1 MSDCSK
7 IGCTDIGIYD
17 SAADLEE
24 ETMATEAEGTPAGP
38 PWYGKVFECWR
49 NRNRVGP
56 GRIELPDCD
65 FFIVAP
71 RRTLRVLR
79 PTLKSGWYYEST
91 ATDRPESVND
101 NFFNRW
107 ARRPHPSG
115 NCRCSFR
122 QSAGALSTTEERMI
136 SAELNRIRTSLCEV
150 EKDARGIEELEQR
163 VSVNLQKLRDNSEL
177 ADCAN
182 ETAVSLATDR
192 QPFEQSAKQ
201 QIVKDLERY
210 INTLLEEVL
219 DDTVKH
225 VTGVE
230 KDSVQQ
236 SWQRTKS
243 NLMKSLPDK
252 SKEKTSTKKDED
264 NSFSDINSVD
274 KTQEEWTT
282 ENECKSQF
290 ARVSIGEGYVNPAF
304 VASTDELASLDF
316 NCTARKHSLYLGM
329 PTESIPPEKLDC
341 VDSGINSVETIEFQ
355 LPDQEPS
362 FEQSLLRIIDEKLGR
377 GSSTNR
383 SEEDSPEKNS
393 QKADAEADRGTDSKE
408 IVTSS
413 QLRTST
419 NSDWKVERLEDIVN
433 MEANFEK
440 LRLEFQNNDRDS
452 SSNDET
458 VSKIGVKLTESPSI
472 ELEDYKKWME
482 FDEISSREN
491 TKRSLCESV
500 TLRRN
505 KKPTIVF
512 LHGFGSSAEIFE
524 HQLQYFSSLG
534 YPCIAPDMLGHGMS
548 SAPGRSRDYHF
559 GKLLKDLDAVLHHYA
574 FKSGEKCVLVAHN
587 YGCSFATALACK
599 YDNNIHQLVLISGG
613 GPTPLTPP
621 STECAGHCCLRA
633 ILAPLLMCGFHRD
646 ILYSARG
653 RQHPYCG
660 QESMEQWPSHMKYVL
675 NGMNWPQGDYAFH
688 RKICTPTLLV
698 HGLRDNKV
706 SLVQECQMERTMV
719 KAFLEAIPM
728 AGHSPMTEC
737 PQQLNHM
744 IHCFI
749 DLWKNK
755 KWQ

>member
-1 MSDCSK
+1 MATK
-7 IGCTDIGIYD
+7 V
-17 SAADLEE
+17 E
-24 ETMATEAEGTPAGP
+24 ETPSPPTGS
-38 PWYGKVFECWR
+38 PWYGKIFECWR
-49 NRNRVGP
+49 NRSRVSP

-71 RRTLRVLR
+71 RRTLRVLK
-79 PTLKSGWYYEST
+79 PSLKSGWYYERT

-101 NFFNRW
+101 NFFARW
-107 ARRPHPSG
+107 TRRPHPSG

-122 QSAGALSTTEERMI
+122 QSTGALSTTEERII
-136 SAELNRIRTSLCEV
+136 SAELNRIRTSLCEG
-150 EKDARGIEELEQR
+150 EKNARDLEELEQK
-163 VSVNLQKLRDNSEL
+163 VSVNLQKLRDNVV
-177 ADCAN
+177 ADRINEAN
-182 ETAVSLATDR
+182 ETTVPSILTDR
-192 QPFEQSAKQ
+192 QSFEQNAKQ

-230 KDSVQQ
+230 KNGVQH
-236 SWQRTKS
+236 SWQQTKN
-243 NLMKSLPDK
+243 NLKSQSDK
-252 SKEKTSTKKDED
+252 PKDEISIKRD
-264 NSFSDINSVD
+264 KDDSFIDSNSRLPID
-274 KTQEEWTT
+274 KTREQWNA
-282 ENECKSQF
+282 ENECKKQF
-290 ARVSIGEGYVNPAF
+290 ARVSVGEGYVNPGF
-304 VASTDELASLDF
+304 VGSTDELASLDF
-316 NCTARKHSLYLGM
+316 NHSARKRADLYFGI
-329 PTESIPPEKLDC
+329 PGNTESIAPEKLDC

-355 LPDQEPS
+355 LLDQEPS

-377 GSSTNR
+377 GPLTNN
-383 SEEDSPEKNS
+383 SGEDSSEKNLRKAISDINS
-393 QKADAEADRGTDSKE
+393 QETIQASSNLE
-408 IVTSS
+408 ILPTSP
-413 QLRTST
+413 
-419 NSDWKVERLEDIVN
+419 DKVEHREDAIN
-433 MEANFEK
+433 TETNFEK
-440 LRLEFQNNDRDS
+440 LRLEFQSNGMPLNDGTR
-452 SSNDET
+452 
-458 VSKIGVKLTESPSI
+458 SKLGTKLTETAPI
-472 ELEDYKKWME
+472 ELKDYRKEWTE
-482 FDEISSREN
+482 FDSISSQEN
-491 TKRSLCESV
+491 TRQSLRDSI

-505 KKPTIVF
+505 RKPTIVF

-524 HQLQYFSSLG
+524 HQLQYFSSRG

-574 FKSGEKCVLVAHN
+574 FKPGEKCVLVAHN

-599 YDNNIHQLVLISGG
+599 YDSNIHQLVLISGG
-613 GPTPLTPP
+613 GPTPLAPP
-621 STECAGHCCLRA
+621 STECAGHCCLRT
-633 ILAPLLMCGFHRD
+633 ILAPLLMCGLHRD

-660 QESMEQWPSHMKYVL
+660 HESTEQWPAHMKYVL
-675 NGMNWPQGDYAFH
+675 DGMIWSQGDYAFH

-706 SLVQECQMERTMV
+706 SLVQECQMERTMI

-749 DLWKNK
+749 DL
-755 KWQ
+755 

>member
-1 MSDCSK
+1 M
-7 IGCTDIGIYD
+7 
-17 SAADLEE
+17 AAEKEE
-24 ETMATEAEGTPAGP
+24 IPVGS

-49 NRNRVGP
+49 NRNRVSP

-71 RRTLRVLR
+71 RRTLRVLK
-79 PTLKSGWYYEST
+79 PTLKSGWYYET
-91 ATDRPESVND
+91 AVDRPESVND

-107 ARRPHPSG
+107 TRRPHPSG

-122 QSAGALSTTEERMI
+122 QSASALSTTEEQII
-136 SAELNRIRTSLCEV
+136 SAELNHIRTSLCEA
-150 EKDARGIEELEQR
+150 EKNARGIEELEQR
-163 VSVNLQKLRDNSEL
+163 VSVNLQKLVRDNSEL
-177 ADCAN
+177 SDCAN
-182 ETAVSLATDR
+182 ETTISSTLMIDR
-192 QPFEQSAKQ
+192 QPFEQNAKQ

-225 VTGVE
+225 IISVE
-230 KDSVQQ
+230 KDNVQH
-236 SWQRTKS
+236 SWQRTKN
-243 NLMKSLPDK
+243 NLIRSQSDK
-252 SKEKTSTKKDED
+252 SKEKISIKKDGD
-264 NSFSDINSVD
+264 DSFIDINPRLLD
-274 KTQEEWTT
+274 KTQEEWITK
-282 ENECKSQF
+282 NERKSQF
-290 ARVSIGEGYVNPAF
+290 ARVSISEGYVNPAF
-304 VASTDELASLDF
+304 VGSTDELASLDF
-316 NCTARKHSLYLGM
+316 DCSARKHTGLYLGI
-329 PTESIPPEKLDC
+329 PTERIPSEKLDC

-377 GSSTNR
+377 GSSMNN
-383 SEEDSPEKNS
+383 SEEDSLEKNL
-393 QKADAEADRGTDSKE
+393 QKAVPIEGERGIDSQE
-408 IVTSS
+408 IELTSS
-413 QLRTST
+413 KLEAPST
-419 NSDWKVERLEDIVN
+419 DPDWKVERLEDTANVDC
-433 MEANFEK
+433 NFEK
-440 LRLEFQNNDRDS
+440 LRLEFQSNDRDS
-452 SSNDET
+452 SSNDKT
-458 VSKIGVKLTESPSI
+458 LLKIDVKLRTESPSI
-472 ELEDYKKWME
+472 ELKDYKKKWME
-482 FDEISSREN
+482 FDEISSQEN
-491 TKRSLCESV
+491 IKLSLRDSV

-512 LHGFGSSAEIFE
+512 LHGFGSSAEVFE

-548 SAPGRSRDYHF
+548 SAPRHSRDYHF
-559 GKLLKDLDAVLHHYA
+559 NKLFKDLDAVLQYYA
-574 FKSGEKCVLVAHN
+574 FKPGEKCVLVAHN

-613 GPTPLTPP
+613 GPTPLAPP

-660 QESMEQWPSHMKYVL
+660 QESMKQWPSHMKYVL
-675 NGMNWPQGDYAFH
+675 KGMNWPQGDYAFH
-688 RKICTPTLLV
+688 RKVCTPTLLI

-728 AGHSPMTEC
+728 AGHNPMTEC

>member
-1 MSDCSK
+1 
-7 IGCTDIGIYD
+7 
-17 SAADLEE
+17 
-24 ETMATEAEGTPAGP
+24 MATKVEEAPAPPTGS
-38 PWYGKVFECWR
+38 PWYGKVFECLR
-49 NRNRVGP
+49 NRNRVSP

-79 PTLKSGWYYEST
+79 PSLKSGWYYEST
-91 ATDRPESVND
+91 TVDRPESVND
-101 NFFNRW
+101 NFFARW
-107 ARRPHPSG
+107 TRRPHPSG

-122 QSAGALSTTEERMI
+122 QSAGALSTNEERII
-136 SAELNRIRTSLCEV
+136 SAELNRIRTSLCEG
-150 EKDARGIEELEQR
+150 EKNARDLEELEKR
-163 VSVNLQKLRDNSEL
+163 VSVNLQKLRDSSA
-177 ADCAN
+177 ADCTDGT
-182 ETAVSLATDR
+182 TASSITADQ
-192 QPFEQSAKQ
+192 QPLEQSAKQ

-225 VTGVE
+225 ITDVE
-230 KDSVQQ
+230 KNDNQHPEA
-236 SWQRTKS
+236 SWQRTRS
-243 NLMKSLPDK
+243 D
-252 SKEKTSTKKDED
+252 SK
-264 NSFSDINSVD
+264 
-274 KTQEEWTT
+274 
-282 ENECKSQF
+282 KSQLDKAEKEISLKRDEQWSVENDCKQQF
-290 ARVSIGEGYVNPAF
+290 SRVSMGEGYVNPAF
-304 VASTDELASLDF
+304 VGSTDELTSLEF
-316 NCTARKHSLYLGM
+316 NRSAGKHANMYLAN
-329 PTESIPPEKLDC
+329 TENVALEQMDC

-355 LPDQEPS
+355 PPDQEPS

-377 GSSTNR
+377 GSSANN

-393 QKADAEADRGTDSKE
+393 QKVISGEEERKTAPQKIARASSEHE
-408 IVTSS
+408 TSS
-413 QLRTST
+413 TDLES
-419 NSDWKVERLEDIVN
+419 WKVERLEDAVN
-433 MEANFEK
+433 TEADFKK
-440 LRLEFQNNDRDS
+440 LRLEFQNNGTDFSLNSGTRI
-452 SSNDET
+452 NA
-458 VSKIGVKLTESPSI
+458 KLTETPI
-472 ELEDYKKWME
+472 ELKDYKKKWAE
-482 FDEISSREN
+482 LEEVTSQEN
-491 TKRSLCESV
+491 TRQSFRDPV

-505 KKPTIVF
+505 KKPIIVF

-548 SAPGRSRDYHF
+548 SAPSRSRDYHF
-559 GKLLKDLDAVLHHYA
+559 GKLLKDLDALLQHYA
-574 FKSGEKCVLVAHN
+574 FKPGEKCVLVAHN

-599 YDNNIHQLVLISGG
+599 YDSNIHQLVLISGG
-613 GPTPLTPP
+613 GPTPLAPP
-621 STECAGHCCLRA
+621 SAECAGHCCLRA
-633 ILAPLLMCGFHRD
+633 ILAPLLMCGLHRD

-675 NGMNWPQGDYAFH
+675 DGMTWPQGDYTFH

-706 SLVQECQMERTMV
+706 SLVQECQMERTMM

-728 AGHSPMTEC
+728 AGHNPMTEC

-755 KWQ
+755 KWQQ

>member
-1 MSDCSK
+1 M
-7 IGCTDIGIYD
+7 T
-17 SAADLEE
+17 AETE
-24 ETMATEAEGTPAGP
+24 ETPTGS

-71 RRTLRVLR
+71 RRTLRVLK
-79 PTLKSGWYYEST
+79 PTLKNGWYYEST
-91 ATDRPESVND
+91 PVNRAESVND

-122 QSAGALSTTEERMI
+122 QSAGALSTEERMI

-150 EKDARGIEELEQR
+150 ERNARGIEELEQR
-163 VSVNLQKLRDNSEL
+163 LSANLQMLRDSSEL
-177 ADCAN
+177 DGREATAMSN
-182 ETAVSLATDR
+182 ED

-219 DDTVKH
+219 DDTVRH

-230 KDSVQQ
+230 KDVAPH
-236 SWQRTKS
+236 SWQRIKNSSTKS
-243 NLMKSLPDK
+243 QPDEP
-252 SKEKTSTKKDED
+252 KENISTRTDGD
-264 NSFSDINSVD
+264 DLRIDINSYPLTD
-274 KTQEEWTT
+274 KMREQWPV
-282 ENECKSQF
+282 ENGCKKQF
-290 ARVSIGEGYVNPAF
+290 SGVLTSEGYVNPAF
-304 VASTDELASLDF
+304 VGSTDELTTLNF
-316 NCTARKHSLYLGM
+316 NCSARKHNSYLGM
-329 PTESIPPEKLDC
+329 PENISPEKLDC

-362 FEQSLLRIIDEKLGR
+362 FEQSLLRIIDEKLR
-377 GSSTNR
+377 RSPSANN
-383 SEEDSPEKNS
+383 SEEDSLEKDS
-393 QKADAEADRGTDSKE
+393 QK
-408 IVTSS
+408 IVQMREKSETNFQENVLTSS
-413 QLRTST
+413 QLDTLSVDP
-419 NSDWKVERLEDIVN
+419 DWKMERLEEPADTEID
-433 MEANFEK
+433 FQQ
-440 LRLEFQNNDRDS
+440 LRLEFKGNGRDS
-452 SSNDET
+452 SSSDET
-458 VSKIGVKLTESPSI
+458 VLKENSVKLTKSPAI
-472 ELEDYKKWME
+472 ELKDYKKLIE
-482 FDEISSREN
+482 FDEISSRE
-491 TKRSLCESV
+491 KSEQSPRESV

-512 LHGFGSSAEIFE
+512 LHGFGSSAEVFE

-534 YPCIAPDMLGHGMS
+534 YPCIAPDMLGHGLS

-559 GKLLKDLDAVLHHYA
+559 NKLLKDLDAVLHHYA
-574 FKSGEKCVLVAHN
+574 FKPGEKCVLVAHN

-599 YDNNIHQLVLISGG
+599 YDSNIHQLVLISGG
-613 GPTPLTPP
+613 GPTSLAPP
-621 STECAGHCCLRA
+621 STECVGHCCLRA

-646 ILYSARG
+646 LLYSARG

-660 QESMEQWPSHMKYVL
+660 QESIEQWPSHMKYVL

>member
-1 MSDCSK
+1 MTTE
-7 IGCTDIGIYD
+7 I
-17 SAADLEE
+17 EE
-24 ETMATEAEGTPAGP
+24 APVGS

-49 NRNRVGP
+49 NQNRVSP

-79 PTLKSGWYYEST
+79 PTLKSGWYYESST
-91 ATDRPESVND
+91 VDRPESVND

-122 QSAGALSTTEERMI
+122 QSGSALSTTEERII
-136 SAELNRIRTSLCEV
+136 SAELNRIRTSLCEA
-150 EKDARGIEELEQR
+150 EKNAHGIEELEQR
-163 VSVNLQKLRDNSEL
+163 VSVNLQKLRDNSKL
-177 ADCAN
+177 DRAN
-182 ETAVSLATDR
+182 ETTEPLTLMIDH
-192 QPFEQSAKQ
+192 QPFEQNAKQ

-230 KDSVQQ
+230 KNNVQQ
-236 SWQRTKS
+236 SWQRTKN
-243 NLMKSLPDK
+243 NLMKSQPDQ
-252 SKEKTSTKKDED
+252 SKEKISIKKDGD
-264 NSFSDINSVD
+264 DSFIDINTHLSD
-274 KTQEEWTT
+274 KMQEQWST
-282 ENECKSQF
+282 ENECKREF
-290 ARVSIGEGYVNPAF
+290 TRVSIGEGYVNPAF
-304 VASTDELASLDF
+304 VGSTDELASLEFD
-316 NCTARKHSLYLGM
+316 CSARKHTGLYLGM
-329 PTESIPPEKLDC
+329 PTENISSEKLDC

-362 FEQSLLRIIDEKLGR
+362 FEQSLLQIIDEKLGR
-377 GSSTNR
+377 SPLSNN
-383 SEEDSPEKNS
+383 SEEDSLEKNS
-393 QKADAEADRGTDSKE
+393 QKAVSVEAERKIASQKIE
-408 IVTSS
+408 LTSS
-413 QLRTST
+413 KLRTS
-419 NSDWKVERLEDIVN
+419 SVDFDWKVERLEDPVN
-433 MEANFEK
+433 TEANFEK
-440 LRLEFQNNDRDS
+440 LRLEFQTKNKDSNN
-452 SSNDET
+452 ET
-458 VSKIGVKLTESPSI
+458 LSKIGVKLTEGSPI
-472 ELEDYKKWME
+472 ELEDYKRWVK
-482 FDEISSREN
+482 FDEISSQEN
-491 TKRSLCESV
+491 TLQTLRDSV

-505 KKPTIVF
+505 RKPTIVF

-559 GKLLKDLDAVLHHYA
+559 SKLLKDLDAVLHYYA
-574 FKSGEKCVLVAHN
+574 FKPGEKCVLVAHN

-599 YDNNIHQLVLISGG
+599 YDSNIHQLVLISGG
-613 GPTPLTPP
+613 GPTPLAPP

-633 ILAPLLMCGFHRD
+633 ILAPLLMCGLHRD
-646 ILYSARG
+646 VLYSARG

-698 HGLRDNKV
+698 HGLKDNKV

>member
-1 MSDCSK
+1 MATK
-7 IGCTDIGIYD
+7 V
-17 SAADLEE
+17 E
-24 ETMATEAEGTPAGP
+24 ETPSSPTGF
-38 PWYGKVFECWR
+38 PWYGKIFECWR
-49 NRNRVGP
+49 NRSRVSP

-91 ATDRPESVND
+91 AIDRPESVND
-101 NFFNRW
+101 NFFARW
-107 ARRPHPSG
+107 TRRPHPSG

-122 QSAGALSTTEERMI
+122 QSTGALSTTEERII
-136 SAELNRIRTSLCEV
+136 SAELNRIRTSLCEG
-150 EKDARGIEELEQR
+150 EKNARDIEELEQK
-163 VSVNLQKLRDNSEL
+163 VSVNLQKLRDNAV
-177 ADCAN
+177 ADHIN
-182 ETAVSLATDR
+182 ETNETTVPSILTDR
-192 QPFEQSAKQ
+192 QSLEQNAKQ
-201 QIVKDLERY
+201 QIVRDLERY

-230 KDSVQQ
+230 KNDVQHTWQQTKNNLKSQ
-236 SWQRTKS
+236 S
-243 NLMKSLPDK
+243 DK
-252 SKEKTSTKKDED
+252 SKDEISIKRDKDD
-264 NSFSDINSVD
+264 SFIDINSRLPID
-274 KTQEEWTT
+274 KTQEQWSA
-282 ENECKSQF
+282 ENECKKQI
-290 ARVSIGEGYVNPAF
+290 ARVSLSEGYVNPAF
-304 VASTDELASLDF
+304 VGSTDELASLDF
-316 NCTARKHSLYLGM
+316 DHSARKRADLYFGI
-329 PTESIPPEKLDC
+329 PGNTESIVPEKLDC

-355 LPDQEPS
+355 LLDQEPS
-362 FEQSLLRIIDEKLGR
+362 FEQSLLQIIDEKLGR
-377 GSSTNR
+377 GPLTNN
-383 SEEDSPEKNS
+383 SEEDSSEKNL
-393 QKADAEADRGTDSKE
+393 QKAISEIDSRETIQANLEISPTDP
-408 IVTSS
+408 
-413 QLRTST
+413 
-419 NSDWKVERLEDIVN
+419 DKVEHQEDAIN
-433 MEANFEK
+433 TETNFEK
-440 LRLEFQNNDRDS
+440 LRLEFQSNGTPLNDGTR
-452 SSNDET
+452 
-458 VSKIGVKLTESPSI
+458 SKLDTKLTETAPI
-472 ELEDYKKWME
+472 ELKDYRKEWTE
-482 FDEISSREN
+482 FESISSQEN
-491 TKRSLCESV
+491 TRQSLRDSI
-500 TLRRN
+500 TFRRN
-505 KKPTIVF
+505 RKPTIVF
-512 LHGFGSSAEIFE
+512 LHGFGSSAEVFE

-574 FKSGEKCVLVAHN
+574 FKPGEKCVLVAHN

-599 YDNNIHQLVLISGG
+599 YDSNIHQLVLISGG
-613 GPTPLTPP
+613 GPTPLAPP

-633 ILAPLLMCGFHRD
+633 ILAPLLMCGLHRD

-660 QESMEQWPSHMKYVL
+660 HESTEQWPSHMKYVL
-675 NGMNWPQGDYAFH
+675 DGMIWPQGDYAFH

-706 SLVQECQMERTMV
+706 SLVQECQMERTMM

-755 KWQ
+755 KWQQ

>member
-1 MSDCSK
+1 MATK
-7 IGCTDIGIYD
+7 V
-17 SAADLEE
+17 E
-24 ETMATEAEGTPAGP
+24 ETPSPPTGS
-38 PWYGKVFECWR
+38 PWYGKIFECWW
-49 NRNRVGP
+49 NRSRVSP

-71 RRTLRVLR
+71 RRTLRVLK
-79 PTLKSGWYYEST
+79 PSLKSGWYYEST
-91 ATDRPESVND
+91 AIDRPESVND
-101 NFFNRW
+101 NFFTRW
-107 ARRPHPSG
+107 TRRPHPSG

-122 QSAGALSTTEERMI
+122 QSNGALSTTEERII
-136 SAELNRIRTSLCEV
+136 SAELNRIRTSLCEG
-150 EKDARGIEELEQR
+150 EKNARDIEELELK
-163 VSVNLQKLRDNSEL
+163 VSVNLQKLRDNVV
-177 ADCAN
+177 ADRINEAN
-182 ETAVSLATDR
+182 ETAMPSILTDR
-192 QPFEQSAKQ
+192 QSFEQNAKQ

-225 VTGVE
+225 VTGME
-230 KDSVQQ
+230 KNGAQHPWQQ
-236 SWQRTKS
+236 TKNNLKSQSDKPKDEISRTK
-243 NLMKSLPDK
+243 DK
-252 SKEKTSTKKDED
+252 DD
-264 NSFSDINSVD
+264 SFIDINSRLAID
-274 KTQEEWTT
+274 KTREQWSA
-282 ENECKSQF
+282 ENECKKQF
-290 ARVSIGEGYVNPAF
+290 ARVSAGEGYVNPAF
-304 VASTDELASLDF
+304 VGSTDELVSLDF
-316 NCTARKHSLYLGM
+316 DHSARKRADLYFGI
-329 PTESIPPEKLDC
+329 PGNTESIAPEKLDC

-355 LPDQEPS
+355 LLDQEPS
-362 FEQSLLRIIDEKLGR
+362 FEQSLLQIIDEKLGR
-377 GSSTNR
+377 GPLTNN
-383 SEEDSPEKNS
+383 SEEDNPEKNLRKTISEINS
-393 QKADAEADRGTDSKE
+393 QET
-408 IVTSS
+408 IQTSS
-413 QLRTST
+413 NLEILPSGP
-419 NSDWKVERLEDIVN
+419 DKVEHQEDAIN
-433 MEANFEK
+433 AETNFEK
-440 LRLEFQNNDRDS
+440 LRLEFQ
-452 SSNDET
+452 SNGMPLNYET
-458 VSKIGVKLTESPSI
+458 RSKLDTKLMETAPI
-472 ELEDYKKWME
+472 ELKDYKKEWTE
-482 FDEISSREN
+482 FDSISSQEN
-491 TKRSLCESV
+491 TRRSLRDSI
-500 TLRRN
+500 TFRRN
-505 KKPTIVF
+505 RKPTIVF

-559 GKLLKDLDAVLHHYA
+559 GKLLKDLDAILHHYA

-599 YDNNIHQLVLISGG
+599 YDSNIHQLVLISGG
-613 GPTPLTPP
+613 GPTSLAPP

-633 ILAPLLMCGFHRD
+633 ILAPFLMCGLHRD

-660 QESMEQWPSHMKYVL
+660 HESMEQWPSHMKYVL
-675 NGMNWPQGDYAFH
+675 DGMIWPQGDYAFH

-706 SLVQECQMERTMV
+706 SLVQECQMERTMM

>member
-1 MSDCSK
+1 M
-7 IGCTDIGIYD
+7 YD
-17 SAADLEE
+17 STTGLEE
-24 ETMATEAEGTPAGP
+24 EDTMATEIEETPVGS

-49 NRNRVGP
+49 NRNRVSP

-79 PTLKSGWYYEST
+79 PTLKSGWYYESS
-91 ATDRPESVND
+91 AVDRPESIND

-122 QSAGALSTTEERMI
+122 QSASALSTTEERII
-136 SAELNRIRTSLCEV
+136 SAELNRIRTSLCEA
-150 EKDARGIEELEQR
+150 EKSACGIEELEQR
-163 VSVNLQKLRDNSEL
+163 VSMNLQKLRDNSEL
-177 ADCAN
+177 DRAN
-182 ETAVSLATDR
+182 EMTVSSALISDR

-225 VTGVE
+225 ITNVE
-230 KDSVQQ
+230 KNSAQQ
-236 SWQRTKS
+236 PWQQAEN
-243 NLMKSLPDK
+243 NLMKSQPDK
-252 SKEKTSTKKDED
+252 SKDKISIKKDED
-264 NSFSDINSVD
+264 DSFIDINSHLPAD
-274 KTQEEWTT
+274 KMQKQWTT
-282 ENECKSQF
+282 ENECKSRKRQF
-290 ARVSIGEGYVNPAF
+290 AGVSIGEGYVNPAF
-304 VASTDELASLDF
+304 VGSTDELAFLDF
-316 NCTARKHSLYLGM
+316 DCSARKHSLYLGI
-329 PTESIPPEKLDC
+329 PTESNPSEKLDC

-355 LPDQEPS
+355 LPDQELS
-362 FEQSLLRIIDEKLGR
+362 FEQSLLQIIDEKLGR
-377 GSSTNR
+377 GPSINNL
-383 SEEDSPEKNS
+383 EEDSLEKNS
-393 QKADAEADRGTDSKE
+393 QKILSVGGEQKIDSQEIELTSSKLETSSADR
-408 IVTSS
+408 
-413 QLRTST
+413 
-419 NSDWKVERLEDIVN
+419 DWKVESLEDPVN
-433 MEANFEK
+433 KNFEK
-440 LRLEFQNNDRDS
+440 LRLEFQSNNKAS
-452 SSNDET
+452 SPNDET
-458 VSKIGVKLTESPSI
+458 LSKIDVKLTESSPI
-472 ELEDYKKWME
+472 ELEDYRNWLK
-482 FDEISSREN
+482 FDEISSQEN
-491 TKRSLCESV
+491 MGEVLYDSV
-500 TLRRN
+500 TLRKNR
-505 KKPTIVF
+505 KPTIVF

-524 HQLQYFSSLG
+524 PQLQYFSSRG

-559 GKLLKDLDAVLHHYA
+559 GKLLKDLDAILHHYA
-574 FKSGEKCVLVAHN
+574 FKPGEKCILVAHN
-587 YGCSFATALACK
+587 YGCSFATALAGK
-599 YDNNIHQLVLISGG
+599 YDSNIHQLVLISGG
-613 GPTPLTPP
+613 GPTPLAPP

-660 QESMEQWPSHMKYVL
+660 QEPMEQWPSHMKYVL
-675 NGMNWPQGDYAFH
+675 NGMNWPEGDYAFH

-728 AGHSPMTEC
+728 ASHSPMAEC

-755 KWQ
+755 KWE